1 MPEWENRIIN
11 LTEEEEKS
19 MMKKVWSPLSLI
31 VLVALVISAC
41 ATPGPP
47 PAMDVQA
54 IPNGRYHQKVDVLYF
69 ILDASYSMN
78 EGYNGLCKFKV
89 AKSVID
95 NFNKTMPKVT
105 TQVALRTFGHDEEIS
120 KETTAVMAPLER
132 YHSAALSEGLNKVT
146 KAGGFSHLEDAL
158 SAAGKELKDNNGP
171 MAMVIVT
178 DGKDM
183 GSAPL
188 AAARALKE
196 AHGSRL
202 CLYTVLV
209 GNDKGG
215 SRLLSQMADVTGCGR
230 AVTADSLA
238 TGAAMNAFVKEV
250 LLSGQMDSDGDG
262 VIDARDKCPNTP
274 RGVKV
279 DSVGCPLDS
288 DRDGVPDYR
297 DRCPG
302 TPIGVKVDANGC
314 PLPSKSAEVTAAGTW
329 IYKDIQFEVNKS
341 DLRQSSF
348 PVLDEIVGV
357 LKEQPKLN
365 VEIQGHTDSTG
376 AHDYNV
382 GLSQRRANSVKA
394 YLVSKGIDSS
404 RMTTKGYGPDRPIA
418 SNKTK
423 AGRARNRRVE
433 LKPIR

>member
-1 MPEWENRIIN
+1 MFN
-11 LTEEEEKS
+11 LTEEEEKN
-19 MMKKVWSPLSLI
+19 MMRKVWSPLSLI
-31 VLVALVISAC
+31 VLVALVITAC
-41 ATPGPP
+41 ATPAAP
-47 PAMDVQA
+47 PAMDIQA
-54 IPNGRYHQKVDVLYF
+54 IPNGRHHQKIDVLYF

-95 NFNKTMPKVT
+95 NFNKTMPNVT
-105 TQVALRTFGHDEEIS
+105 TQVALRTFGHDEAIS
-120 KETTAVMAPLER
+120 KEATAVMAPLER
-132 YHSAALSEGLNKVT
+132 YDSAALSEGLNKVT
-146 KAGGFSHLEDAL
+146 DAGGFSHLEDAL
-158 SAAGKELKDNNGP
+158 SAAGEELKGNKSP

-188 AAARALKE
+188 AAAKALKE

-202 CLYTVLV
+202 CIYTVLV

-215 SRLLSQMADVTGCGR
+215 SQLLSQMADVTGCGR

-250 LLSGQMDSDGDG
+250 LLSGKMDSDGDG
-262 VIDARDKCPNTP
+262 VIDSLDKCPNTP

-279 DSVGCPLDS
+279 DRVGCPLDS

-302 TPIGVKVDANGC
+302 TPRGVKVDANGC
-314 PLPSKSAEVTAAGTW
+314 PLPSKSAEVTAEGTW
-329 IYKDIQFEVNKS
+329 IYKDIQFEVNKA
-341 DLRQSSF
+341 DLRQSSL

-357 LKEQPKLN
+357 LKAQPKLN

>member
-1 MPEWENRIIN
+1 MPEWKNRIIN
-11 LTEEEEKS
+11 LIEEEEKS
-19 MMKKVWSPLSLI
+19 MMRKVWGPLSLI

-41 ATPGPP
+41 ATPAAP
-47 PAMDVQA
+47 PAMDIQA
-54 IPNGRYHQKVDVLYF
+54 IPNGRHHQKVDVLYF

-78 EGYNGLCKFKV
+78 EGSGGLCKFKV

-95 NFNKTMPKVT
+95 NFNKTMPNVT
-105 TQVALRTFGHDEEIS
+105 TQVALRTFGHDEAIS

-132 YHSAALSEGLNKVT
+132 YDSAALSEGLNKVT
-146 KAGGFSHLEDAL
+146 SAGGFSHLEDAL
-158 SAAGKELKDNNGP
+158 SAAGEELKGNNSP

-188 AAARALKE
+188 AAAKALKE

-202 CLYTVLV
+202 CIYTVLV

-215 SRLLSQMADVTGCGR
+215 SQLLSQMADVTGCGR

-250 LLSGQMDSDGDG
+250 LLSGKMDSDGDG

-288 DRDGVPDYR
+288 DRDGVPDYK

-302 TPIGVKVDANGC
+302 TPRGVTVDANGC
-314 PLPSKSAEVTAAGTW
+314 PLPSKSAEVTAEGTW
-329 IYKDIQFEVNKS
+329 IYKDIQFEVNKA

-357 LKEQPKLN
+357 LKAQPKLN

-433 LKPIR
+433 LKPIQ